1 MRYAVAILVA
11 MAIST
16 AAEGAII
23 IGRIHRPRT
32 VAVSKT
38 VVVSQ
43 VSYAQVRTTCRA
55 GACGL
60 R

>member
-23 IGRIHRPRT
+23 GRIHRFRT

-43 VSYAQVRTTCRA
+43 ASYAQVRTTCRA